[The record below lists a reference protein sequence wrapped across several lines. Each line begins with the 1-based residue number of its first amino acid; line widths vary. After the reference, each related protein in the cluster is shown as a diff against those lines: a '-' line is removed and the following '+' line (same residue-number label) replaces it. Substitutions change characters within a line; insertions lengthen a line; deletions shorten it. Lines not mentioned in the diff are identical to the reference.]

1 MEAFGR
7 SFLDEMKARFEID
20 LAGVTTIESARFP
33 ELEKRV
39 HPLLPTARSV
49 VVFAKEIYS
58 EVVDLLR
65 PSNEAGEAH
74 GGDLLPVHSEY
85 LNGRLNRGVHETGR
99 TLPATRLSLPAPS
112 RRRSNRPAFLGSPY
126 LVQAR
131 RGARRHGKDRLAQP
145 ADHGGV
151 WATGQARL
159 PAH

>member
-20 LAGVTTIESARFP
+20 LAGVTTIESARSP

-74 GGDLLPVHSEY
+74 GGGPPT
-85 LNGRLNRGVHETGR
+85 RAFGVPKR
-99 TLPATRLSLPAPS
+99 KAQQ
-112 RRRSNRPAFLGSPY
+112 GS
-126 LVQAR
+126 A
-131 RGARRHGKDRLAQP
+131 
-145 ADHGGV
+145 
-151 WATGQARL
+151 
-159 PAH
+159 